1 MKYDIDKIKSDL
13 MSQCPFAKRYDKQ
26 ASKCQRGMLHPKYT
40 ICDGNCSYVVSN
52 IEQMRMKELEKA
64 IKDITEL
71 IQPHL
76 IDAFCGYD
84 ENSKSFDVVL
94 AIKEILEHKENVD
107 KNIV

>member
-1 MKYDIDKIKSDL
+1 MK
-13 MSQCPFAKRYDKQ
+13 M
-26 ASKCQRGMLHPKYT
+26 
-40 ICDGNCSYVVSN
+40 
-52 IEQMRMKELEKA
+52 EELEKA

-94 AIKEILEHKENVD
+94 AIKEILEHKEKVD
-107 KNIV
+107 KTLHELEVVYEDLISNFTTESMSIIRTLDCVKRKINAIKGD

>member
-1 MKYDIDKIKSDL
+1 MK
-13 MSQCPFAKRYDKQ
+13 M
-26 ASKCQRGMLHPKYT
+26 
-40 ICDGNCSYVVSN
+40 
-52 IEQMRMKELEKA
+52 EELEKA

-107 KNIV
+107 KTLYELKVVCEDLISHFTTESISIIRTLDCIKRKINAIKGN